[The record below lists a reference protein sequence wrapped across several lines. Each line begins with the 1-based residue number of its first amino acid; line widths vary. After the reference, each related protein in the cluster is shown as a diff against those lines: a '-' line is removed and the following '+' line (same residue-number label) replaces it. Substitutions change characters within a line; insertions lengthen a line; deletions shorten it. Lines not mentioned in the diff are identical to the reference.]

1 MSHPRFIAI
10 RRVPLGWRMLSH
22 DWIRFLVTV
31 SGSGVALSLMLFLV
45 GVYSGVKT
53 ESNVYVESRPIDAWV
68 AQSNTTNLIRSTSFL
83 DLYWRDMLLESP
95 SVGSVAPLLR
105 LITTLTINGTVYTA
119 FVCGIEP
126 GLLATRPTITLGSGD
141 LAPGEIVVD
150 RAFARRTGITVGDT
164 LLVQEE
170 PFRVAGISTGTNA
183 VITQFTFISMADAL
197 ALLPKAFR
205 NIVSFLL
212 VSAKPDVSMAALA
225 ADLRER
231 APSLNV
237 FTADEF
243 ARNNLDEMRTGLLPI
258 LATVA
263 IFGGAVG
270 AAVLTLLLYGS
281 ILERRE
287 DYALL
292 KAIGASRSFLM
303 RLVFRQSLTAVTW
316 GFGFGLL
323 TYALVKPVLMQF
335 VPILTISLSWRAATL
350 IGLAA
355 IVMGLLSAWLPLC
368 RLERIYPGEVFRA

>member
-1 MSHPRFIAI
+1 M
-10 RRVPLGWRMLSH
+10 PLGWRMVSR
-22 DWIRFLVTV
+22 DWIRFFVTV
-31 SGSGVALSLMLFLV
+31 SGCGVALSLMLFLA
-45 GVYSGVKT
+45 GVYDGVKT
-53 ESNVYVESRPIDAWV
+53 ESNGYVSSRPVDVWV

-83 DLYWRDMLLESP
+83 DVYWRDTLRESP
-95 SVGSVAPLLR
+95 LVGSIAPLLR
-105 LITTLTINGTVYTA
+105 LITTLTIRGTVYTQ
-119 FVCGIEP
+119 FVCGIDP
-126 GLLATRPTITLGSGD
+126 GVPATRPTMALGSGD
-141 LAPGEIVVD
+141 LGPGEIIVD
-150 RAFARRTGITVGDT
+150 LAFARRSGLGVGDT
-164 LLVQEE
+164 VLVQER

-205 NIVSFLL
+205 NIDSFLL
-212 VSAKPDVSMAALA
+212 VSAKLNVSTAALA

-243 ARNNLDEMRTGLLPI
+243 TRNNLDEMRTGLLPI

-263 IFGGAVG
+263 LFGGAVG

-292 KAIGASRSFLM
+292 KAIGASRSFL
-303 RLVFRQSLTAVTW
+303 RLLIFRQCLTAVTW

-323 TYALVKPVLMQF
+323 TYAVMKPVLVLV

-355 IVMGLLSAWLPLC
+355 IVMGLIGAWLPLS

>member
-1 MSHPRFIAI
+1 MSHYHFMGL
-10 RRVPLGWRMLSH
+10 RRVPLGWRIVSR
-22 DWIRFLVTV
+22 DWIRFFVTV

-45 GVYSGVKT
+45 GVYGGVKN
-53 ESNVYVESRPIDAWV
+53 ESNGYVESRPIDVWV

-83 DLYWRDMLLESP
+83 DLYWHDTLLESP
-95 SVGSVAPLLR
+95 SVGSVASLLR
-105 LITTLTINGTVYTA
+105 LITNLTINGKVYTA

-126 GLLATRPTITLGSGD
+126 GLPATRPTITHGSGD

-150 RAFARRTGITVGDT
+150 RAFAKRTGITVGDM

-183 VITQFTFISMADAL
+183 VITQFTFISMADAQG
-197 ALLPKAFR
+197 LLPKAFR
-205 NIVSFLL
+205 HIVSFLL
-212 VSAKPDVSMAALA
+212 ITAKPGVSTAALA

-237 FTADEF
+237 FTADQF
-243 ARNNLDEMRTGLLPI
+243 AGNNLEEMRTGLLPI

-263 IFGGAVG
+263 IFGGVVG

-292 KAIGASRSFLM
+292 KAIGASRAFLM
-303 RLVFRQSLTAVTW
+303 RLVFRQCLTAVTW
-316 GFGFGLL
+316 GFGFALL
-323 TYALVKPVLMQF
+323 TYALMKPVLMHF
-335 VPILTISLSWRAATL
+335 VPILTISLSWRAGTL

-355 IVMGLLSAWLPLC
+355 IVMGLLSAWLPLS

>member
-1 MSHPRFIAI
+1 MSRPRFIGI
-10 RRVPLGWRMLSH
+10 RRVPLGWRMVSR
-22 DWIRFLVTV
+22 DWIRFFVTV

-45 GVYSGVKT
+45 GVYGGVKS
-53 ESNVYVESRPIDAWV
+53 ESNGYVESRPIDVWV

-83 DLYWRDMLLESP
+83 DLYWYDTLLESP

-126 GLLATRPTITLGSGD
+126 GVPATRPTLTVGSGE

-150 RAFARRTGITVGDT
+150 RAFARRTGLTIGDT

-183 VITQFTFISMADAL
+183 VITQFTFISMTDARN
-197 ALLPKAFR
+197 LLPKSLR

-212 VSAKPDVSMAALA
+212 VAAKPGVSPAALA

-237 FTADEF
+237 FTAEEF
-243 ARNNLDEMRTGLLPI
+243 SVNNLDEMRTGLLPI

-263 IFGGAVG
+263 VFGGAVG

-281 ILERRE
+281 MLERRE

-292 KAIGASRSFLM
+292 KAIGASRSFLTL
-303 RLVFRQSLTAVTW
+303 LVFRQCLTVVIW

-323 TYALVKPVLMQF
+323 TYAVMKPVLMQF

-355 IVMGLLSAWLPLC
+355 IVMGLLSAWLPLS